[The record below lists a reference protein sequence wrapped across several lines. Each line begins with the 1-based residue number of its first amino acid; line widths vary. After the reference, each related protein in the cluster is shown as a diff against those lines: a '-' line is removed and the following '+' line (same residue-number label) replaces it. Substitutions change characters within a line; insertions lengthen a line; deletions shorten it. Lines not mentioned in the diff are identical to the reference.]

1 MSDLPF
7 DADTTPGPR
16 LDVICEGDA
25 HALGLAQ
32 GVALRDKIRAARTE
46 LTRLEAFRLR
56 QPWWLPFP
64 IYRWLV
70 ERKARRL
77 IDGWAA
83 AAPESL
89 QRLRGI
95 AGGAGLTESSLAL
108 FNVLEAVLGN
118 VSRSTACPAAC
129 SAVAVRGRRSATG
142 TPIIAHNFDYLPLVQ
157 PFYIL
162 RDSRPSEKFRSLDF
176 TFAPLAGAVDGVNEH
191 GLAIAYNYA
200 FTTDAP
206 AGPVPPIS
214 VAIADALEH
223 CRTVAEATSRIE
235 SRARWG
241 AGLLM
246 LADATGDIASLELS
260 STQSAV
266 RRPAPGADALYHT
279 NCFAT
284 DAMLAIQIPWDAV
297 YTERAPTPL
306 RGRRL
311 HLSSERRNERFE
323 ANLADGAM
331 LGPAELARI
340 MADHGPSGV
349 PDDFTPCVHGT
360 YWHTTA
366 CLQLLPATRT
376 LRVAYA
382 NACQARYETF
392 QL

>member
-1 MSDLPF
+1 M
-7 DADTTPGPR
+7 PR
-16 LDVICEGDA
+16 VEVVCEGNA
-25 HALGLAQ
+25 FAMGVAQ
-32 GVALRDKIRAARTE
+32 GQALRTKIRTAREE

-64 IYRWLV
+64 AYCWIV

-77 IDGWAA
+77 IAGWNN
-83 AAPESL
+83 AAPEML
-89 QRLRGI
+89 ERLRGI
-95 AGGAGLTESSLAL
+95 ATGAGLGESALAL

-118 VSRSTACPAAC
+118 VTRSTACPAAC

-142 TPIIAHNFDYLPLVQ
+142 RPIIAHNFDYLPVVQ

-162 RDSRPSEKFRSLDF
+162 RDSRPTGRARSLDF

-214 VAIADALEH
+214 AAITDALER
-223 CRTVAEATSRIE
+223 CRTVEEAVTRVAA
-235 SRARWG
+235 RPRWG

-260 STQSAV
+260 STGSAV
-266 RRPAPGADALYHT
+266 RRPAAGEDAIYHT
-279 NCFAT
+279 NCFST

-297 YTERAPTPL
+297 YTDRAPKPL

-311 HLSSERRNERFE
+311 HLSSERRNERFD
-323 ANLADGAM
+323 ANLAGDAA
-331 LGPAELARI
+331 LGPDDLARI
-340 MADHGPSGV
+340 MADHGPTGV
-349 PDDFTPCVHGT
+349 ADDFTPCVHGT

-366 CLQLLPATRT
+366 CLQLLPAMRS

-382 NACQARYETF
+382 TACQARYETF
-392 QL
+392 QLS

>member
-1 MSDLPF
+1 MNDLAIQTAP
-7 DADTTPGPR
+7 TPR
-16 LDVICEGDA
+16 IDSVCRGDA
-25 HALGLAQ
+25 FAMGVAQ
-32 GVALRDKIRAARTE
+32 GQHLREKIHAARTA
-46 LTRLEAFRLR
+46 LTGLEAFRLR

-64 IYRWLV
+64 AYRWFV
-70 ERKARRL
+70 ERKAQRL
-77 IDGWAA
+77 IAGWDA
-83 AAPESL
+83 AAPEML

-95 AGGAGLTESSLAL
+95 AAGAGLGESALAL

-118 VSRSTACPAAC
+118 VTRSTACPAAC
-129 SAVAVRGRRSATG
+129 SAVAVRGRRSAAG
-142 TPIIAHNFDYLPLVQ
+142 TPIIAHNFDYLPIVQ
-157 PFYIL
+157 PFYTL
-162 RDSRPSEKFRSLDF
+162 RDSRPTGLARSLDF
-176 TFAPLAGAVDGVNEH
+176 TFAPLAGAIDGVNEH

-214 VAIADALEH
+214 TAIGDALEH
-223 CRTVAEATSRIE
+223 CRTVEEATARITSRP
-235 SRARWG
+235 RWG

-266 RRPAPGADALYHT
+266 RRPAAGEDAIYHT
-279 NCFAT
+279 NCFST
-284 DAMLAIQIPWDAV
+284 DAMLAIQVPWDAV
-297 YTERAPTPL
+297 YTDRAPKPL

-323 ANLADGAM
+323 AHLAGDAV
-331 LGPAELARI
+331 LGPDELARI
-340 MADHGPSGV
+340 MADHGPTGV

-366 CLQLLPATRT
+366 CLQLTPASRG
-376 LRVAYA
+376 LRIAYA
-382 NACQARYETF
+382 NACQAKYETF